1 MCTHIG
7 QRLAGSE
14 NAEKAVAYMKAKLK
28 EVGADSVWLQPCMV
42 THWVRGDKETASAV
56 SPKTKK
62 KLIIPCTALGGSIA
76 TGPQGLKAQ
85 VVEVH
90 SIDEVAKL
98 GRDKVNG
105 KIVFYNGPFDP
116 TILNT
121 FSAYSAAV
129 VQRTRGAMEGAK
141 YGAVGVFVRS
151 MTPNHDDYPHTGAMG
166 YNDSIKKIPAVA
178 ISTNA
183 ADSLDAM
190 LTKDPDVE
198 ATFRTTCETLPDV
211 PSEDVIAEI
220 KGTKYPKQVIVV
232 GGHLDSWDLAQGAQD
247 DGAGVVQSMEV
258 LRLYKLLGI
267 RPKHTIRVVLFMNEE
282 HGGQGAKAYADF
294 AKTNGETAIAAF
306 ETDCGG
312 FVPRGFSLDVS
323 PGLWTYMSRWQPL
336 LADFNCGEFVKD
348 GSGADVGELKGI
360 CPVLGELYTDPQRYF
375 DIHHDAIDDMAHVN
389 YRELELGAASL
400 AGLMY
405 LVDEYGVPMLT
416 KQ

>member
-1 MCTHIG
+1 MKKIALIISFLSVSSALLAQNTDSLAIRKFFNTALANGEAYNTLNYMCTHIG

-129 VQRTRGAMEGAK
+129 VQRTGEPWK
-141 YGAVGVFVRS
+141 EQ
-151 MTPNHDDYPHTGAMG
+151 NTGQW
-166 YNDSIKKIPAVA
+166 V
-178 ISTNA
+178 
-183 ADSLDAM
+183 
-190 LTKDPDVE
+190 
-198 ATFRTTCETLPDV
+198 C
-211 PSEDVIAEI
+211 
-220 KGTKYPKQVIVV
+220 
-232 GGHLDSWDLAQGAQD
+232 
-247 DGAGVVQSMEV
+247 
-258 LRLYKLLGI
+258 
-267 RPKHTIRVVLFMNEE
+267 LF
-282 HGGQGAKAYADF
+282 A
-294 AKTNGETAIAAF
+294 
-306 ETDCGG
+306 
-312 FVPRGFSLDVS
+312 R
-323 PGLWTYMSRWQPL
+323 
-336 LADFNCGEFVKD
+336 
-348 GSGADVGELKGI
+348 
-360 CPVLGELYTDPQRYF
+360 
-375 DIHHDAIDDMAHVN
+375 
-389 YRELELGAASL
+389 
-400 AGLMY
+400 
-405 LVDEYGVPMLT
+405 
-416 KQ
+416 